1 MQIIFHLVKGEIFL
15 GANAAGIS
23 LKFEI
28 YSNGLRLND
37 VIRVFYNFFLR

>member
-1 MQIIFHLVKGEIFL
+1 MQIIFHLVKGGGEIFL
-15 GANAAGIS
+15 GANAAGIF

-28 YSNGLRLND
+28 YSNGLND